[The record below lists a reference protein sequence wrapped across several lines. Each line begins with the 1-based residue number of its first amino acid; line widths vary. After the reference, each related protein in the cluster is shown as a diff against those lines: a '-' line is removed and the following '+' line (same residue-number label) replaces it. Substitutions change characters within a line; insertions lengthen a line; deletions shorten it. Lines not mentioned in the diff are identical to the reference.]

1 MRYVFTNRT
10 VTPLDIDR
18 DARDSFFE
26 RCTLLG
32 DFRGYDFRNA
42 SVANSTMEGDFSDI
56 PTKYMTSFMSDWSK
70 AILPPDISPTKQDL
84 VVGVARRNMPNLT
97 PDEQAAATTG
107 LTYLVASQAHSWL
120 DSEREIKQRLGWSS
134 SEMLVAFRKLFV
146 GYDPILNR
154 LESTLSGKE
163 GGAVDNPRPTEQALH
178 IAGTEIDLL
187 RDPRVRG
194 EDRWAIERSLEVPG
208 WRVHLFTLHPWPY
221 GKAAEEEWLGVRAS
235 WWDWWRG
242 LGGNQ

>member
-10 VTPLDIDR
+10 VTPMPDK

-26 RCTLLG
+26 RCTFQG

-42 SVANSTMEGDFSDI
+42 SFAHCTMEGDFSDVQ
-56 PTKYMTSFMSDWSK
+56 TKYMTSFMSDWSK
-70 AILPPDISPTKQDL
+70 AILPPDISSSKQDL
-84 VVGVARRNMPNLT
+84 VVGVVRRGLPNLT
-97 PDEQAAATTG
+97 QTERDLVLVG
-107 LTYLVASQAHSWL
+107 LNFVIADSAHSWI
-120 DSEREIKQRLGWSS
+120 DGERQIKQSGRASA
-134 SEMLVAFRKLFV
+134 EMLAAIGKLFG
-146 GYDPILNR
+146 GYPTLLER
-154 LESTLSGKE
+154 LRSTLAGEE
-163 GGAVDNPRPTEQALH
+163 GDRALADNPRPTEQILH